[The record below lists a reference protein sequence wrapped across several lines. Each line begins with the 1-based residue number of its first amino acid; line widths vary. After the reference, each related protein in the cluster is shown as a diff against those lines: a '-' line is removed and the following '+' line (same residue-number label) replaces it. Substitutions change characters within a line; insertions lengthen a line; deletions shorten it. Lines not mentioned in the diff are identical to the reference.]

1 MHYSWQNLLQKP
13 SQNVRSIN
21 GSCFWICDMRIG
33 YARVST
39 DDQTLDLQR
48 DALKRAKCRQIYE
61 EHASG
66 KTAMRPELEAC
77 LKSLR
82 KGDTLVVW
90 RLDRL
95 GRSLGDLIQ
104 LTTELRS
111 RGVDFESLTEKI
123 ETGSS
128 AGKLIFHV
136 FASLAEFERNL
147 IRERTLAGLRAAR
160 ARGRNGGRPRKL
172 KTKDIQAIKALM
184 HAGELPVQDIADRFG
199 VARSTLYRNA
209 ARPES
214 LNVLKTH
221 AIQTRAS

>member
-1 MHYSWQNLLQKP
+1 
-13 SQNVRSIN
+13 
-21 GSCFWICDMRIG
+21 MRIG

-61 EHASG
+61 EYASG
-66 KTAMRPELEAC
+66 KTSIRPELEAC

-104 LTTELRS
+104 LTTDLRS
-111 RGVDFESLTEKI
+111 RGVDLESLTEKI
-123 ETGSS
+123 ETGSP
-128 AGKLIFHV
+128 AGKLVFHV
-136 FASLAEFERNL
+136 FSALAEFERNL

-172 KTKDIQAIKALM
+172 RTKDIQVIKALM
-184 HAGELPVQDIADRFG
+184 NAGELPVKDIADRFG
-199 VARSTLYRNA
+199 VARSTLYRSA
-209 ARPES
+209 ARPE
-214 LNVLKTH
+214 LPKVLKTN
-221 AIQTRAS
+221 AIQAAPTTEI